1 MAESRERADTG
12 FQNEPLMP
20 DAPNRQPEGEVMGQA
35 PMLAADNE
43 APELDIS
50 KYPDVTGDVVETA
63 YPEQDS
69 AIDATQE
76 QSRVGADEPEPQAG
90 EHTVFGEPETRG

>member
-1 MAESRERADTG
+1 MAESRERTDTG

-20 DAPNRQPEGEVMGQA
+20 DAPNPQPEGEVMEQA
-35 PMLAADNE
+35 TALAADQE

-50 KYPDVTGDVVETA
+50 KYPDATGDVVERA
-63 YPEQDS
+63 YPGQDS

-76 QSRVGADEPEPQAG
+76 QSRADAGA
-90 EHTVFGEPETRG
+90 EHASGSNGD